1 MAEEYRANPQ
11 AYAKQ
16 AEKTTAEAAG
26 ESMEAKEQVSVTCT
40 SPHHDEV
47 TKPKAMMGLRLQSFA
62 RLALLPANSPPN
74 IVETPVNSFG
84 MEQPQQSGYEHLKLI
99 MTNLI
104 FFSTTFWYK
113 DQDGYTI
120 SGPN

>member
-47 TKPKAMMGLRLQSFA
+47 TKPKAMMGLWLQSFA

-74 IVETPVNSFG
+74 ISETPVW
-84 MEQPQQSGYEHLKLI
+84 
-99 MTNLI
+99 NLLTTSTEWLWTFEIDYDQFDI
-104 FFSTTFWYK
+104 F
-113 DQDGYTI
+113 
-120 SGPN
+120 

>member
-47 TKPKAMMGLRLQSFA
+47 TKPKAMMGL
-62 RLALLPANSPPN
+62 
-74 IVETPVNSFG
+74 
-84 MEQPQQSGYEHLKLI
+84 
-99 MTNLI
+99 
-104 FFSTTFWYK
+104 
-113 DQDGYTI
+113 
-120 SGPN
+120 